1 MLDICAQQPTETDW
15 GHSRPTRTALVDGRK
30 NRIVTIASRWQR
42 PSQMDLA
49 RPLLWPSP
57 PQGSVVAV
65 VIMVMVMVMV
75 MIAPV
80 IVIVVML
87 VTLLIASLVAVLV
100 IPRTRPLQF
109 ATPRQFLFAVTLG
122 RGSVGV
128 PWLIFSGPDE
138 VNGSVTGMVLVAMQP
153 PRVRVFGRNM
163 QVEGLDDNVRRPR
176 LYDHGTREDH
186 RRRGALAQV
195 HAPVNARNDLSP
207 DSDAEI
213 QVTGMRDLT
222 QRAG

>member
-1 MLDICAQQPTETDW
+1 M
-15 GHSRPTRTALVDGRK
+15 
-30 NRIVTIASRWQR
+30 
-42 PSQMDLA
+42 
-49 RPLLWPSP
+49 
-57 PQGSVVAV
+57 VAV
-65 VIMVMVMVMV
+65 VIMV

-87 VTLLIASLVAVLV
+87 VIMLIASLVAVLV

-109 ATPRQFLFAVTLG
+109 ATPRQFLFVVTLG

-128 PWLIFSGPDE
+128 PRVIFSGPDE

-153 PRVRVFGRNM
+153 PRMRVFGRNM
-163 QVEGLDDNVRRPR
+163 QVEGLDDNVRRRR

-186 RRRGALAQV
+186 RRRGGALAQV

-222 QRAG
+222 QRAGRKGKKDGPSQQFSHFTISTARSGAASLILGPGGARGDAR

>member
-1 MLDICAQQPTETDW
+1 M
-15 GHSRPTRTALVDGRK
+15 
-30 NRIVTIASRWQR
+30 
-42 PSQMDLA
+42 
-49 RPLLWPSP
+49 
-57 PQGSVVAV
+57 VAV
-65 VIMVMVMVMV
+65 VIMVMVMVMVMV

-87 VTLLIASLVAVLV
+87 VIMLIASLVAVLV

-128 PWLIFSGPDE
+128 PWVIFSGPDE
-138 VNGSVTGMVLVAMQP
+138 VNGSVTGIVLVAMQP
-153 PRVRVFGRNM
+153 PRMRVFGRNM
-163 QVEGLDDNVRRPR
+163 QVEGLDDNVRRRR

-222 QRAG
+222 QRAGRKGKKDGPSQQFSHFTISTARSGAASLILGPGGARGDAR

>member
-1 MLDICAQQPTETDW
+1 M
-15 GHSRPTRTALVDGRK
+15 
-30 NRIVTIASRWQR
+30 
-42 PSQMDLA
+42 
-49 RPLLWPSP
+49 
-57 PQGSVVAV
+57 VAV
-65 VIMVMVMVMV
+65 VIMVMV

-87 VTLLIASLVAVLV
+87 VIMLIASLVAVLV

-128 PWLIFSGPDE
+128 PWVIFSGPDE
-138 VNGSVTGMVLVAMQP
+138 VNGSVTGIVLVAMQP
-153 PRVRVFGRNM
+153 PRMRVFGRNM
-163 QVEGLDDNVRRPR
+163 QVEGLDDNVRRRR
-176 LYDHGTREDH
+176 LYDHGTREDY

-195 HAPVNARNDLSP
+195 HATVNARNDLSP

-222 QRAG
+222 QRAGRKGKKDGPSQ